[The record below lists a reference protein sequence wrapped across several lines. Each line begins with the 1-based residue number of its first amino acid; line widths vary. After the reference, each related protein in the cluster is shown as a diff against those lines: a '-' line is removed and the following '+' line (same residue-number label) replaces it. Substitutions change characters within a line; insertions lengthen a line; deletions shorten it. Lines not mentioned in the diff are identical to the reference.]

1 MRLEVDE
8 KEKHLGCES
17 SQIPMHVTLSFMM
30 AVLLCWETNDD
41 DDEDEDDGN
50 GDGKNNNGNNDGNC
64 TFVA

>member
-17 SQIPMHVTLSFMM
+17 SQIPM
-30 AVLLCWETNDD
+30 LLCMVSNEDD
-41 DDEDEDDGN
+41 DDENENDGEN
-50 GDGKNNNGNNDGNC
+50 DGKNDGNC